1 VAKVVGAAAFVESR
15 EADYAAIEKHYR
27 DLLEGTPPPT
37 DLEWEPVRVGP
48 TWQWDNGWLLP
59 EFSLGWG
66 VLAWSTY
73 WLTGKN
79 GAPWMWTPEQARFLL
94 WFYAVEPDSLS
105 LSFHSAVLQRLKG
118 WGKDPLAAGLA
129 IGALH
134 APVIPDRWVGGR
146 IVGRDDPE
154 AWTQIVAVSQE
165 QTKNTMKLFPALIP
179 ADTRAFY
186 GIQIGKL
193 SVWSDGDRRQIE
205 AITSNPLSVEGGRP
219 KLIVRGETQN
229 WNDSNG
235 GHDMAGAMEGNA
247 AKSATDS
254 PARVLDICN
263 AFRPGEDS
271 VGQRVREG
279 WDSTQGDDAAEGYG
293 LLYDSLE
300 APPEAPLSAEA
311 APSVVSSIR
320 GDSVWLDTRPK
331 GRIVQS
337 ILNPSNSASESR
349 RKWYNQIVAAEDA
362 LLDPLSWDGHK
373 DKSVH
378 VQTGEAIFMFF
389 DGSKNDDH
397 TALVGCRLADGHVF
411 QLGVWRQP
419 PGARRTDRWEVDRA
433 AVNVRVRECMERYDV
448 VGFWADPSDV
458 TDDETG
464 ERFWGAL
471 LDEWHRDFGARLK
484 FWAKR
489 AGDDLHSIN
498 WDMRG
503 ITHQK
508 MFTEAVMQFVN
519 DVETPGSF
527 THDGAAM
534 LTVHAKNGRR
544 RPNKYGVGVGKE
556 GRESA
561 RKIDLLVCAIGA
573 RMMRRLWLN
582 REAKTEDEGWEVW

>member
-1 VAKVVGAAAFVESR
+1 MALSSAPALVVSR
-15 EADYAAIEKHYR
+15 DADYERIEDHYR
-27 DLLEGTPPPT
+27 DLLKSTPPPT
-37 DLEWEPVRVGP
+37 DLEWEPVKVGP

-59 EFSLGWG
+59 KFSLGWG
-66 VLAWSTY
+66 FLSWTTY
-73 WLTGKN
+73 WLTGKG

-94 WFYAVEPDSLS
+94 WYYAVEPESLS
-105 LSFHSAVLQRLKG
+105 FSFHSAVLQRLKG
-118 WGKDPLAAGLA
+118 WGKDPLAAGVA

-134 APVIPDRWVGGR
+134 APVIPDRWDGDR

-179 ADTRAFY
+179 ADTRDHY
-186 GIQIGKL
+186 GILIGKV

-205 AITSNPLSVEGGRP
+205 AVTSNPLSVEGGRP
-219 KLIVRGETQN
+219 KQIVRGETQN

-235 GHDMAGAMEGNA
+235 GHEMAGAMEGNA
-247 AKSATDS
+247 AKSATDA
-254 PARVLDICN
+254 PARILDICN
-263 AFRPGEDS
+263 AYRPGEDS

-279 WDSTQGDDAAEGYG
+279 WDSTQGDDAEAVEYG

-320 GDSVWLDTRPK
+320 GDSVWLDTRPN
-331 GRIVQS
+331 GRIVKS
-337 ILNPSNSASESR
+337 IMNPSNPPSESR

-362 LLDPLSWDGHK
+362 LLDPLSWDSHA
-373 DKSVH
+373 DKSIH
-378 VQTGEAIFMFF
+378 VATGESVFVFF
-389 DGSKNDDH
+389 DGSKSDDH
-397 TALVGCRLADGHVF
+397 TALVGCRLSDGHVF
-411 QLGVWRQP
+411 QLGVWKQP
-419 PGARRTDRWEVDRA
+419 PGARRTDRWVVDRA
-433 AVNVRVRECMERYDV
+433 AVNARVREVMDRYDV
-448 VGFWADPSDV
+448 IGFWADPSDV
-458 TDDETG
+458 RDDETG
-464 ERFWGAL
+464 ERFWGGL
-471 LDEWHRDFGARLK
+471 IDEWHRDFAAKLQ

-489 AGDDLHSIN
+489 SGDDQHSIA

-503 ITHQK
+503 LVHQK
-508 MFTEAVMQFVN
+508 MFTEATMQFVN

-534 LTVHAKNGRR
+534 LTQHARNGRR

-582 REAKTEDEGWEVW
+582 REAKTGDEGWEVW